1 MDELLEHLET
11 LKDTQGRR
19 PSVVKQDG
27 APVVGG
33 CDRAQ
38 VLRDLRSESV
48 FDYDRDYMRQLKS
61 GINGQCARKRA
72 PEKDYQ
78 SGTAKRRTMIHKCS
92 SCPSSEL
99 FVADRESLIIAR
111 SHRAYV
117 ALMPQKWAI
126 TPYHMAV
133 VPTSHVSSVLK
144 LDEDQYAEVRNY
156 MKAVVGFLD
165 GRGLAPLFLET
176 VTRVVSVD
184 RALLNAGPHT
194 QIEVV
199 PVPIDV
205 LESSKGHFKKALD
218 EAGQDWRTHKT
229 IKTFGKSHAPRRC
242 IPEHFPYLH
251 VDFSLSGGFA
261 SVIEEEHT
269 SKSFLRDIA
278 AGVLDLCPFDRK
290 FKDDDS
296 FADYRAKTITEFA
309 PFDWGALT

>member
-1 MDELLEHLET
+1 M
-11 LKDTQGRR
+11 LKETQGRR
-19 PSVVKQDG
+19 PSVVAYKQDG
-27 APVVGG
+27 APVAGR

-48 FDYDRDYMRQLKS
+48 LDYDCDYLRQLKHCTNEGYS
-61 GINGQCARKRA
+61 QCSRKRTLERDSQ
-72 PEKDYQ
+72 P
-78 SGTAKRRTMIHKCS
+78 GTSKRRAKMHKCS
-92 SCPSSEL
+92 SCPASEE
-99 FVADRESLIIAR
+99 FTAERESLIIAR

-117 ALMPQKWAI
+117 ALMPRKWAV
-126 TPYHMAV
+126 TPYHMEV

-144 LDEDQYAEVRNY
+144 LDEDQYCEVRNY
-156 MKAVVGFLD
+156 MKAVVQFLD

-184 RALLNAGPHT
+184 QALLNAGPHT
-194 QIEVV
+194 TIEVI
-199 PVPIDV
+199 PVPIEV

-218 EAGQDWRTHKT
+218 EAGQEWRCHKT
-229 IKTFGKSHAPRRC
+229 IQTFGRRHAPRRC

-261 SVIEEEHT
+261 SVIEEERT
-269 SKSFLRDIA
+269 PKNFLRDIA
-278 AGVLDLCPFDRK
+278 AGVLDLCPFERQ